1 MKMLFEKCWDPEPP
15 CRPTIHQ
22 CLQSLIHQQHHMDS
36 WKEHITENASDDV
49 TGTLVDLPMELVP
62 TKSKQEGRDWL
73 AVVCPELSGVFQVN
87 LRLRLGN
94 CG

>member
-1 MKMLFEKCWDPEPP
+1 M
-15 CRPTIHQ
+15 
-22 CLQSLIHQQHHMDS
+22 
-36 WKEHITENASDDV
+36 ENASDDV

-73 AVVCPELSGVFQVN
+73 AVVCPELSGVLKVN